1 MHEVS
6 LVESLVALVE
16 DERRKQGFSRVR
28 VIRLRLGVLG
38 HAEPEA
44 MRFCFDAVTSGTI
57 ADGARL
63 EIEMVAGQG
72 WCSGCR
78 LTVPLDER
86 FASCPICGNAH
97 VRLTAGD
104 ELRLAELEVE

>member
-6 LVESLVALVE
+6 LVESVVALVE
-16 DERRKQGFSRVR
+16 DERRKQDFSRVR
-28 VIRLRLGVLG
+28 TIRLKVGALG

-44 MRFCFDAVTSGTI
+44 LRFCFDAVTSGTI

-63 EIEMVAGQG
+63 EIETVPGAG

-78 LTVPLDER
+78 RTVPLEER
-86 FASCPICGNAH
+86 FAACPLCGNAH
-97 VRLTAGD
+97 VRMTAGD
-104 ELRLAELEVE
+104 ELRLAEMEVE